1 MAEKKVIEL
10 EIQDNTQSLK
20 KRFADAKKELQA
32 MAEAYGE
39 NSVQALQAA
48 KKASEL
54 KDVID
59 DSAEAIKNLQG
70 GGTFKA
76 LSTSLGSVASGFGA
90 VQGAVNLLG
99 VESSQVEQALLKVQS
114 AMALAE
120 GLRGVEDAK
129 RAFGALQATVV
140 NSFKGMSN
148 ASKAFI
154 ATGIGLIITAI
165 ATAIAYSDELGQMW
179 DDLTG
184 KSSKLKIAQ
193 EGLNATV
200 EDYNKGAQDAIVKV
214 NKVGAS
220 FELAKKGVISKEEAL
235 KTYNDTLGDS
245 LGKATSYNE
254 AEKIFREK
262 TDAYIQATA
271 LRAQANAL
279 LQKSAE
285 EQANAL
291 TAQFEDQTSI
301 WDKAKIASENF
312 FSNGKL
318 TKKQIKE
325 LAKLQAKAVKEE
337 KKRANERSKIYQD
350 EATKL
355 LEKAENLDKANN
367 IESESDNK
375 RTENAKKNTDERKND
390 LDELSK
396 FEQEIHDKRL
406 SQWEREILEVQRKY
420 DEQIKIAKKYGKDL
434 TVLEEGLQAEIQL
447 INNKYVAE
455 EKEAIDELKV
465 SKQKN
470 ANDEISIDMQKNVA
484 ILEANKK
491 RMEDEK
497 AYEEQQLE
505 LKKQVEQAKLSF
517 VTDGLNLISEITELL
532 SAKNEKQARRDFA
545 IKKALGITQATIS
558 AIEGTQNAFTTAS
571 ASPITSVFPAY
582 PFIKA
587 GVAGAFGAV
596 KVASIAKQQF
606 GSTSS
611 VASSSGGSG
620 GASTTGVTTS
630 SPTFNIVGGASTN
643 PLANLAPFKAYVVS
657 GDVTTA
663 QELDRNIIQ
672 KSVL

>member
-1 MAEKKVIEL
+1 MAEKKVVSIEIQSNLDKLTLDLKKATDQLSKLAITQGEKADETIQQAKKVL
-10 EIQDNTQSLK
+10 EIQQQLKETESILDKQKSIEKTTKSLS
-20 KRFADAKKELQA
+20 
-32 MAEAYGE
+32 G
-39 NSVQALQAA
+39 
-48 KKASEL
+48 
-54 KDVID
+54 
-59 DSAEAIKNLQG
+59 
-70 GGTFKA
+70 
-76 LSTSLGSVASGFGA
+76 LSTTIGTLSGAF
-90 VQGAVNLLG
+90 NHLG
-99 VESSQVEQALLKVQS
+99 VDVSGVQS
-114 AMALAE
+114 ALDN
-120 GLRGVEDAK
+120 LDAIK
-129 RAFGALQATVV
+129 STIGNKKEIEEFSNTFVTLKDKAVT
-140 NSFKGMSN
+140 SFKGMSN

-165 ATAIAYSDELGQMW
+165 ATVIAYSDELGQMW

-200 EDYNKGAQDAIVKV
+200 EDYNKGAQEAISKV

-235 KTYNDTLGDS
+235 RTYNDILGDS

-279 LQKSAE
+279 LNKAAE

-291 TAQFEDQTSI
+291 TAQFEDQTSFA
-301 WDKAKIASENF
+301 DKLLISLKSGGNV
-312 FSNGKL
+312 GKKEL
-318 TKKQIKE
+318 KE
-325 LAKLQAKAVKEE
+325 LAKAQAEGVKQEQE
-337 KKRANERSKIYQD
+337 NANKRSKIFQD

-355 LEKAENLDKANN
+355 LEKAENLDKTNN
-367 IESESDNK
+367 IESKSDDK
-375 RTENAKKNTDERKND
+375 RTENAKANSDQRKND

-406 SQWEREILEVQRKY
+406 SQWEREILEVKRKY

-455 EKEAIDELKV
+455 EKEAIDELRA

-470 ANDEISIDMQKNVA
+470 ASDEISIDMQKNTA

-497 AYEEQQLE
+497 AYEQQQLE

-517 VTDGLNLISEITELL
+517 VTDGLNLISEITDLF

-571 ASPITSVFPAY
+571 ASPITTVFPAY
-582 PFIKA
+582 PFIQA

-611 VASSSGGSG
+611 VGSSSGGGG

-630 SPTFNIVGGASTN
+630 NPTFNIVGGASTN

-657 GDVTTA
+657 SDVTTA

>member
-1 MAEKKVIEL
+1 MAEKKVVSIEIQSNLDKLTLDLKKATDQLSKLASTQGEKADETIQQAKKVL
-10 EIQDNTQSLK
+10 EIQQQLKETESILDKQKSIEKTTKSLS
-20 KRFADAKKELQA
+20 
-32 MAEAYGE
+32 G
-39 NSVQALQAA
+39 
-48 KKASEL
+48 
-54 KDVID
+54 
-59 DSAEAIKNLQG
+59 
-70 GGTFKA
+70 
-76 LSTSLGSVASGFGA
+76 LSTTIGTLSGAF
-90 VQGAVNLLG
+90 NHLG
-99 VESSQVEQALLKVQS
+99 VDVSGVQS
-114 AMALAE
+114 ALDN
-120 GLRGVEDAK
+120 LDAIK
-129 RAFGALQATVV
+129 STIGNKKEIEEFSNTFVTLKDKAVT
-140 NSFKGMSN
+140 SFKGMSN

-165 ATAIAYSDELGQMW
+165 ATVIAYSDELGQMW

-200 EDYNKGAQDAIVKV
+200 EDYNKGAQEVISKV

-279 LQKSAE
+279 LNKSAE

-291 TAQFEDQTSI
+291 TAQFEDQTSF

-325 LAKLQAKAVKEE
+325 LAEEQAKGVKKEQE
-337 KKRANERSKIYQD
+337 NANKRSKIFQD

-375 RTENAKKNTDERKND
+375 RTENAKANSDQRKND

-455 EKEAIDELKV
+455 EKEAIDELKA

-491 RMEDEK
+491 RIEDEK
-497 AYEEQQLE
+497 AFEQQQLE

-517 VTDGLNLISEITELL
+517 VTDGLNLISEITDLF

-571 ASPITSVFPAY
+571 ASPITTVFPAY
-582 PFIKA
+582 PFIQA

-606 GSTSS
+606 GGGGSS
-611 VASSSGGSG
+611 INSGASGGG
-620 GASTTGVTTS
+620 GGTSATGVTTS
-630 SPTFNIVGGASTN
+630 SPTFNVVGGASTN
-643 PLANLAPFKAYVVS
+643 PLANLIPLKAYVVS

>member
-10 EIQDNTQSLK
+10 EIQDNTQNLK
-20 KRFADAKKELQA
+20 KRFAEAKKELQA
-32 MAEAYGE
+32 MAAAYGE
-39 NSVQALQAA
+39 NSTQAIQAA
-48 KKASEL
+48 KKAAEL
-54 KDVID
+54 KDIID

-99 VESSQVEQALLKVQS
+99 VESGQVEQALLKVQS

-120 GLRGVEDAK
+120 GLRGLEDAG
-129 RAFGALQATVV
+129 RAFGALKSTVV
-140 NSFKGMSN
+140 DGFKGMSN

-165 ATAIAYSDELGQMW
+165 ATAIAYSDELGQFW
-179 DDLTG
+179 DELTG
-184 KSSKLKIAQ
+184 KSSNLRIAQ
-193 EGLNATV
+193 EALNETV
-200 EDYNKGAQDAIVKV
+200 QDYNKGAQEAITKV
-214 NKVGAS
+214 NKVGSS

-254 AEKIFREK
+254 AEKIFRDK
-262 TDAYIQATA
+262 TDAYIKATA

-279 LQKSAE
+279 LNKAAE

-291 TAQFEDQTSI
+291 TAQFEDQTSFT
-301 WDKAKIASENF
+301 DKLLISLKSGGNI
-312 FSNGKL
+312 GKKEL
-318 TKKQIKE
+318 KE
-325 LAKLQAKAVKEE
+325 LAKAQAEGVKAEQANAN
-337 KKRANERSKIYQD
+337 KRAKIFQD

-367 IESESDNK
+367 IETESDNK
-375 RTENAKKNTDERKND
+375 KTETLKNNNDKRKND

-406 SQWEREILEVQRKY
+406 SQWEQEILAVQRKY
-420 DEQIKIAKKYGKDL
+420 DEQIAIAKKYGKDL

-455 EKEAIDELKV
+455 EKEAIDQLTI
-465 SKQKN
+465 SKQKK
-470 ANDEISIDMQKNVA
+470 ASDEISIDMQKNIA

-491 RMEDEK
+491 RIEEEK
-497 AYEEQQLE
+497 AYDAQQLE

-517 VTDGLNLISEITELL
+517 VTDGLNLISEISDLF

-582 PFIKA
+582 PFIQA

-606 GSTSS
+606 GGSSS
-611 VASSSGGSG
+611 VSASTVGG
-620 GASTTGVTTS
+620 GASTSTTGVTTS
-630 SPTFNIVGGASTN
+630 NPTFNVVGGASTN

-657 GDVTTA
+657 GEVTTA
-663 QELDRNIIQ
+663 QELERNIIQ

>member
-301 WDKAKIASENF
+301 TDKLWISIK
-312 FSNGKL
+312 NGGEIDKNAV
-318 TKKQIKE
+318 KE
-325 LAKLQAKAVKEE
+325 LAKEQAKAVKEE

-517 VTDGLNLISEITELL
+517 VTDGLNLISEITDLF

>member
-301 WDKAKIASENF
+301 TDKLWISIK
-312 FSNGKL
+312 NGGEIDKNAV
-318 TKKQIKE
+318 KE
-325 LAKLQAKAVKEE
+325 LAKEQAKAVKEE
-337 KKRANERSKIYQD
+337 KKRANERSKIFQD

-517 VTDGLNLISEITELL
+517 VTDGLNLISEITDLF